1 MAISVHDYEG
11 SVTLTNP
18 AGGTTAN
25 TLFFSSSN
33 HQVVLPIATITS
45 VGSVTCYGPSD
56 RKRLSGVKKK
66 TGAAWTVNQPLT
78 YSTSFGFFNA
88 TKTAWIYAMA
98 LTASLT
104 GDLTGD
110 VLLVPPTGQGA

>member
-11 SVTLTNP
+11 SVLLVNP

-25 TLFFSSSN
+25 TLFFSSTN
-33 HQVVLPIATITS
+33 HQVLLPTATVTS
-45 VGSVTCYGPSD
+45 TGSVSCYGPSD

-66 TGAAWTVNQPLT
+66 TGAAWTINQPLT

-98 LTASLT
+98 LTAQVA

-110 VLLVPPTGQGA
+110 VMLVPPTGQGA